1 MPQRRSDNR
10 REGTVLSRRAFLTG
24 AAAAIAGLVT
34 ACQGLVKP
42 APTPTVALSGRAE
55 ILKFYPQVKSRVVV
69 ARHSGVWSG
78 EELMA
83 GALQQMLDA
92 AITRLTGINDAVAA
106 WQVLFDPG
114 EVIGLKTNAIS
125 TTDATHPPLVLALAE
140 RLEAAGIP
148 PENIIIFDRRS
159 NELQAAGYPMN
170 KDGPGVQCYG
180 TEGAYSGP
188 EHPVAKAKVKFSEVL
203 LRCDALINVPALRI
217 HSMAGITFAMK
228 NHFGCI
234 DKPGSLHYP
243 PRCDPGIPELN
254 ALAEIRERERLIVGD
269 ALKYYPFVENTLIVG
284 FDPVACDYTG
294 LKEFAKLGEERDA
307 DMSFITGKAT
317 HIATAAEMG
326 LGTDDPANVDLQEIE
341 LS

>member
-1 MPQRRSDNR
+1 MAQHRTDKR
-10 REGTVLSRRAFLTG
+10 RESAVLSRRAFLTG
-24 AAAAIAGLVT
+24 AAALTASLVG
-34 ACQGLVKP
+34 ACRSLAKP
-42 APTPTVALSGRAE
+42 APTPTVALPDRAE
-55 ILKFYPQVKSRVVV
+55 ILKFYPQTKSRVVV
-69 ARHSGVWSG
+69 ARHSGVWSE
-78 EELMA
+78 EELVA
-83 GALQQMLDA
+83 GALREMLDA
-92 AITRLTGINDAVAA
+92 AITRLTGIRDALAA
-106 WQVLFDPG
+106 WGALFDPD

-148 PENIIIFDRRS
+148 PEHVIIFDRLS

-170 KDGPGVQCYG
+170 KEGPGVRCYG
-180 TEGAYSGP
+180 TDGAYSGP
-188 EHPVAKAKVKFSEVL
+188 EHAVAKATVKLSEVL
-203 LRCDALINVPALRI
+203 LRCDAIINVPAVRL

-234 DKPGSLHYP
+234 DRPGSLHYP

-254 ALAEIRERERLIVGD
+254 ALPKIRERSRLIVGD
-269 ALKYYPFVENTLIVG
+269 GLKNYPFVENTLIVG

-294 LKEFAKLGEERDA
+294 LKEFIKLGEERGA
-307 DMSFITGKAT
+307 DMSFVTGKAT

-326 LGTDDPANVDLQEIE
+326 LGTDDPANIDLQEIE